1 MILLILI
8 LFFQSTTV
16 NVYALDEQTYYA
28 RILFDQVYFY
38 KSAIDDNS
46 ASNIYFELPKSY
58 FVKLTNK
65 HGNFYEATYQ
75 NLTGYVKK
83 DSVQAVAN
91 TPSNPF
97 LNNITFRVYAEPSEK
112 IYSQPKSTSALITQI
127 PPLTKNIQYIG
138 KIDGERLID
147 GRTNIWY
154 YCKFSADFDYY
165 GYVYSDFC
173 DEMPQIPI
181 NNEDLKY
188 ISNPTFEI
196 ASEQVNAIPKDS
208 NLVGIVIGILSIPAL
223 VFVLMIMKGTKLISQ
238 EKVKRKE
245 IVDY

>member
-223 VFVLMIMKGTKLISQ
+223 VFVLMIMKGTKFISQ

>member
-8 LFFQSTTV
+8 LFFQSTSI
-16 NVYALDEQTYYA
+16 NVYAFDEQTCWA

-38 KSAIDDNS
+38 KSATNDNS
-46 ASNIYFELPKSY
+46 TSNIYFELPKSY
-58 FVKLTNK
+58 FVKLINK
-65 HGNFYEATYQ
+65 QGNFYEATYQ

-83 DSVQAVAN
+83 DSVQAVAD

-97 LNNITFRVYAEPSEK
+97 LNNITFRVYAELSEK

-138 KIDGERLID
+138 KIYGECLID

-154 YCKFSADFDYY
+154 YCKFSADYDYY

-173 DEMPQIPI
+173 DEMQQIPI
-181 NNEDLKY
+181 NNEDVKY
-188 ISNPTFEI
+188 INNPTFESKTEEI
-196 ASEQVNAIPKDS
+196 NAIPEDS
-208 NLVGIVIGILSIPAL
+208 NLTGIVVGILSIPAL
-223 VFVLMIMKGTKLISQ
+223 VFVLMIMKGTKLMSH
-238 EKVKRKE
+238 EKIKRKE
-245 IVDY
+245 IIDY